1 MKKRFIPL
9 ALAVML
15 LVSATGPSSASTGK
29 RTLSAS
35 YQNIQIELNGQ
46 TITPK
51 DAAGKVVEPFIVDG
65 TTYLPVRAISEA
77 LGLNVE
83 WNGKTKTVV
92 ITAQDD
98 AGADQTAYDCYA
110 DFSVPTL
117 ENIVGPDALDH
128 IYSLDTGDSVAYY
141 YNSAKFKAGTVDNFK
156 EKYFELL
163 KKYGFKFLET
173 TENEGTTYRDEI
185 SGILVSVFLVPST
198 GNYCVLVMR
207 PENSPTGLDP
217 ATVRYAWDIN
227 QYATQLH
234 SICSMAAGYADN
246 GSGSADEIEYISKRF
261 YDDMVPI
268 LNDVLRTEVTNDDMN
283 EMYTLA
289 FNYTGVVEEFILCY
303 AELEATPSTKAHQ
316 NFSAAIKKEVN
327 AYLGLT
333 YGIETLLGID

>member
-83 WNGKTKTVV
+83 WDGKTKTVV

-98 AGADQTAYDCYA
+98 AGADQTAYDCYPN
-110 DFSVPTL
+110 FSVPDF
-117 ENIVGPDALDH
+117 ENIVGPDAYDHTYLLD
-128 IYSLDTGDSVAYY
+128 SGDSIAYF
-141 YNSAKFKAGTVDNFK
+141 YNPAKFKTGTAEKVK
-156 EKYFELL
+156 EEYFELL

-173 TENEGTTYRDEI
+173 KDGATTYRNEI
-185 SGILVSVFLVPST
+185 SGILVSFGLEPST
-198 GNYCVLVMR
+198 KYYFVLVMR

-227 QYATQLH
+227 EYARQLH
-234 SICSMAAGYADN
+234 LICDIAAGYATN
-246 GSGSADEIEYISKRF
+246 GSGSADEIEFISSQF

-268 LNDVLRTEVTNDDMN
+268 LNDVLRTGITNDDMSA
-283 EMYTLA
+283 MYTLA
-289 FNYTGVVEEFILCY
+289 FNYTGVVEEYILRY
-303 AELEATPSTKAHQ
+303 AELEATPSTKAKQ
-316 NFSAAIKKEVN
+316 NYVAAIEKESK
-327 AYLGLT
+327 AYFDLLD
-333 YGIETLLGID
+333 GIEVCLGID

>member
-9 ALAVML
+9 VLVVML
-15 LVSATGPSSASTGK
+15 LFSAAGPSSASTGK

-51 DAAGKVVEPFIVDG
+51 DANGKVVEPFIVDG

-77 LGLNVE
+77 LGLNVD
-83 WNGKTKTVV
+83 WNGKTKTV
-92 ITAQDD
+92 IISENEKHFIHI
-98 AGADQTAYDCYA
+98 CYA
-110 DFSVPTL
+110 GFSVPSL
-117 ENIVGPDALDH
+117 ANVVGNAALDH
-128 IYSLDTGDSVAYY
+128 VYSLNTGNGLSYY
-141 YNSAKFKAGTVDNFK
+141 YNPEKFESGTTKKFK
-156 EKYFELL
+156 EEYFELL
-163 KKYGFKFLET
+163 KQYGFEFLET
-173 TENEGTTYRDEI
+173 KDGVTTYQDET
-185 SGILVSVFLVPST
+185 SDILVSLGLESST
-198 GNYCVLVMR
+198 GNYFVTVMR

-217 ATVRYAWDIN
+217 ATVRYAWDVTH
-227 QYATQLH
+227 YATQLH

-268 LNDVLRTEVTNDDMN
+268 LNDVLRTGIVNDDMN

-289 FNYTGVVEEFILCY
+289 FNYTGVVEEYILRY

-327 AYLGLT
+327 AYYDLLD
-333 YGIETLLGID
+333 GIEVCLGID